1 MALFDRDDTATE
13 EAFGDEHLFDA
24 EPVGAPGKR
33 SRFRSWL
40 ARDWPYA
47 TMLVL
52 AFVGVTFRMSVAYWV
67 VLTPLF
73 GIISMVAGWRHVALP
88 EERVPMLYALALDW
102 LALIVAIFVLY
113 NYSVGAVLNANAMS
127 LSLMTLLALGTFVA
141 GVQARVWRISA
152 VGTILLTAVPIIG
165 WLDNSIMFLAAI
177 AVLVIAVGGVIRW
190 VTRRRQ
196 PAV

>member
-1 MALFDRDDTATE
+1 MALFEKDGIAAE
-13 EAFGDEHLFDA
+13 EAFGEEPAFDA
-24 EPVGAPGKR
+24 ESVAAPRKR
-33 SRFRSWL
+33 SWFRSWL

-52 AFVGVTFRMSVAYWV
+52 ALVGVTFRMSVAYWV

-152 VGTILLTAVPIIG
+152 VGVILLVAVPIIG

-177 AVLVIAVGGVIRW
+177 AVLVIAVGGAIRW
-190 VTRRRQ
+190 VTRRR
-196 PAV
+196 PSAI